1 MNDSPSEEMDLDD
14 LSFEQALG
22 LLEEAVQK
30 LEAGGLSLSEAARTY
45 EMGMRLAG
53 HCNEMLSDTEL
64 RVTQIRTAFGEQMRM
79 LDEQDRGA
87 HPDLTPC

>member
-1 MNDSPSEEMDLDD
+1 MDFDD

-22 LLEEAVQK
+22 LLEEAVRK
-30 LEAGGLSLSEAARTY
+30 LEAGGLSLSEAIRTY
-45 EMGMRLAG
+45 EMGMRLAR
-53 HCNEMLSDTEL
+53 HCTEMLSGAEL

-87 HPDLTPC
+87 HQDIT